1 MRYIYRMTKNKRV
14 LIRGGGDLASGVA
27 AVMHRAGWQ
36 VVICELPDPL
46 VVRRRVAFAEAVWEG
61 SVVVEDIEG
70 VRVENLQDLEA
81 ILNSNRIAVMVD
93 ADATIA
99 GQLAFDGMVDA
110 RMLKRFDAYVGKLPL
125 IGLGNGISA
134 GINCSAVIETNRGP
148 DLGKVIWEG
157 AAEADTGIP
166 GFVEGRGLERV
177 LYSRSR
183 GRLINYADIG
193 EIVRKDQLI
202 ARVEDAE
209 IRAPFDGVLRG
220 MARPGLLVKQGVKIG
235 DIDPRMDER
244 LAYQISDKALLTGE
258 AVLAAFNQILSDL

>member
-70 VRVENLQDLEA
+70 VRAENLQDLEA

-110 RMLKRFDAYVGKLPL
+110 RMLKRFDAYDGKLPL
-125 IGLGNGISA
+125 IG
-134 GINCSAVIETNRGP
+134 
-148 DLGKVIWEG
+148 
-157 AAEADTGIP
+157 
-166 GFVEGRGLERV
+166 
-177 LYSRSR
+177 
-183 GRLINYADIG
+183 
-193 EIVRKDQLI
+193 
-202 ARVEDAE
+202 
-209 IRAPFDGVLRG
+209 
-220 MARPGLLVKQGVKIG
+220 
-235 DIDPRMDER
+235 
-244 LAYQISDKALLTGE
+244 
-258 AVLAAFNQILSDL
+258 